1 MVSGQI
7 EVGVSVMSSMSLLT
21 ILSVHAEIP
30 QRIHKD
36 RISNYSI
43 RLPGFSAMQ
52 MPGLPSMSIMGLGSS
67 TTKSEIDKKEKDP
80 EGTGEEQ
87 WTRACRAVL
96 TVLKR
101 VLVVE
106 SEAERAV
113 VGANAPV

>member
-1 MVSGQI
+1 MVNP
-7 EVGVSVMSSMSLLT
+7 E
-21 ILSVHAEIP
+21 H
-30 QRIHKD
+30 RIHKD
-36 RISNYSI
+36 KISNYSI
-43 RLPGFSAMQ
+43 RLPGISAIQ
-52 MPGLPSMSIMGLGSS
+52 LPSMSIMGLGSS
-67 TTKSEIDKKEKDP
+67 TPKPEDGKRDA

-113 VGANAPV
+113 IGETAPG

>member
-1 MVSGQI
+1 
-7 EVGVSVMSSMSLLT
+7 MSPFPSIPPNVASLSAHLD
-21 ILSVHAEIP
+21 LR
-30 QRIHKD
+30 RIQKD

-43 RLPGFSAMQ
+43 RLPGLSAMQ

-67 TTKSEIDKKEKDP
+67 TPKPDADARKDA

-113 VGANAPV
+113 VGAAVPG